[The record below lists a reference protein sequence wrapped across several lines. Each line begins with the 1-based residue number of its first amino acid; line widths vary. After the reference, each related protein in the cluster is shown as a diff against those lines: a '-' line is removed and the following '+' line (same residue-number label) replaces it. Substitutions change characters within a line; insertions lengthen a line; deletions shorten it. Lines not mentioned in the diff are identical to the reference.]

1 MAVLPLLTDSS
12 LFARSLQY
20 PYNYTPTEYV
30 TIIFL
35 VLFSVSL
42 ALHTGQAI
50 YFRMWWA
57 IPTMIFSGL
66 LEVMGWSAR
75 FWSSQ
80 SPSLLSPYEMQLT
93 CTILA
98 PTPLLAGNFIILGSI
113 IQQLGPKYSRI
124 SPWWYTIIFCSFDM
138 ISLLVQ
144 AVGGGMAATAVG
156 KLQDPTPGG
165 HIMLGGIAFQ
175 MATITVYILCALEFF
190 FRYLGDKPLK
200 RTQNSSS
207 ESKGQCFLDHD
218 IFEKKSSVSDSL
230 PTLCDA
236 QDHGDAD
243 RRGSMNTK
251 LRIMTIALALSTV
264 LIFIRAIY
272 RTIELTDGWSGRI
285 ISTQLY
291 FNVLDGGM
299 IVAAI
304 YTMNI
309 AHPGLLLDAS
319 VSLGEFG
326 DIFKQICARMRS

>member
-1 MAVLPLLTDSS
+1 MAVLPVFTDSS

-124 SPWWYTIIFCSFDM
+124 SPWWYTIIFCSFVR
-138 ISLLVQ
+138 LLPVTWR
-144 AVGGGMAATAVG
+144 V
-156 KLQDPTPGG
+156 
-165 HIMLGGIAFQ
+165 H
-175 MATITVYILCALEFF
+175 
-190 FRYLGDKPLK
+190 
-200 RTQNSSS
+200 
-207 ESKGQCFLDHD
+207 
-218 IFEKKSSVSDSL
+218 
-230 PTLCDA
+230 
-236 QDHGDAD
+236 
-243 RRGSMNTK
+243 
-251 LRIMTIALALSTV
+251 
-264 LIFIRAIY
+264 
-272 RTIELTDGWSGRI
+272 
-285 ISTQLY
+285 
-291 FNVLDGGM
+291 
-299 IVAAI
+299 
-304 YTMNI
+304 
-309 AHPGLLLDAS
+309 
-319 VSLGEFG
+319 
-326 DIFKQICARMRS
+326 FKQPMACSTSN